1 MEFEPRSMWEDQSV
15 PTPRMPDPVRA
26 AAVRAVLISA
36 VALTEAV
43 TTVLLAVGD
52 SWLSAPM
59 TLASVLTSVVAS
71 WAVLDVWV
79 TRQVWNQRN
88 GVVSS
93 PSSAARA
100 LRRERRRERRA
111 ARAAARRG
119 AGHRTHIRG
128 GPRRSH
134 LPRAHGA

>member
-1 MEFEPRSMWEDQSV
+1 MEFERRQVWEEQPV

-26 AAVRAVLISA
+26 AAVRAVLIGA
-36 VALTEAV
+36 VALVETLV
-43 TTVLLAVGD
+43 SLLLAAGQ

-59 TLASVLTSVVAS
+59 TLLTVVTSVVAA

-88 GVVSS
+88 GVLSS

-100 LRRERRRERRA
+100 QRRERRG
-111 ARAAARRG
+111 ARREPRPVSRTRVRGEPPAGDTG
-119 AGHRTHIRG
+119 AGR
-128 GPRRSH
+128 
-134 LPRAHGA
+134 LPRAHGV